1 MAKITLKAINARIA
15 TIGNGELSFK
25 QEMGTVSRD
34 ILVYIRENGDIDA
47 VNRLM
52 AVLSPI
58 NKEKTKQY
66 FNHFLPYTWEMKAS
80 RFGSKSKNKDVV
92 TKKEKLADEFLADKA
107 ANIWTWIADQNS
119 AEPVA
124 KPKEYEKKIE
134 ALVKKAI
141 EDKEEHIPV
150 STIIRAVIKAG
161 ASLSEIMAALMPSA
175 DGEEPSNT
183 EANND
188 VAVPRKEAKAA

>member
-25 QEMGTVSRD
+25 QEMGIVSRD

-52 AVLSPI
+52 AVLTPV
-58 NKEKTKQY
+58 NKEKAKQY

-92 TKKEKLADEFLADKA
+92 SKKEKLADEFLADKA
-107 ANIWTWIADQNS
+107 ANIWAWFEAQKQG
-119 AEPVA
+119 EPV
-124 KPKEYEKKIE
+124 KQPKEYEKKIE

-150 STIIRAVIKAG
+150 SSIIRAVIKAG
-161 ASLSEIMAALMPSA
+161 ASMSEIMEALMPA
-175 DGEEPSNT
+175 VEEN
-183 EANND
+183 
-188 VAVPRKEAKAA
+188 KAAEVKAA

>member
-25 QEMGTVSRD
+25 QEMGIVSRD
-34 ILVYIRENGDIDA
+34 LLIYIRENGDIDA

-52 AVLSPI
+52 SVLTPI
-58 NKEKTKQY
+58 NKDKAKQY

-80 RFGSKSKNKDVV
+80 RFGSKSKNQDVV
-92 TKKEKLADEFLADKA
+92 SKKEKLADEFLADKN
-107 ANIWTWIADQNS
+107 ANIWTWV
-119 AEPVA
+119 AEQGGAPVA

-150 STIIRAVIKAG
+150 SVVIRAIIKAG
-161 ASLSEIMAALMPSA
+161 ASMSEIMEALMPVV
-175 DGEEPSNT
+175 EEH
-183 EANND
+183 
-188 VAVPRKEAKAA
+188 KEVEVKKAG